1 MQSPKIGKIFGVDIE
16 LHWLSILFLLLFLFI
31 SLYLFLLML
40 LLLVSVLLHELAHSV
55 TSIRNKIKVSKIIL
69 ILPIGG
75 LSVLDKININP
86 KIEFNI
92 AVAGPIMSIFIGSA
106 FGVLVPFTP
115 PGIITQ
121 IFQFMFEI
129 NILLG
134 VLNLLPA
141 FPTDGGR
148 VFRSY
153 LERKHNFYDATMLT
167 VKTSKAIMYALVI
180 GALAYVLIISSS
192 FYYKE
197 TLFVITLFTVFIL
210 YGGAEAEQNNA
221 ILRKNARGLS
231 VKSAATK
238 DFVLANPNASIKELY
253 NAVKRSKKHMV
264 ITHMQGAYAYVNLF
278 DKRRLGTARYVA
290 DLSIPILNIPENT
303 NVVDAISLL
312 ENKEASIAA
321 VTKGGKLIGIVTE
334 QHLEAFVSLH
344 VAQKS
349 NRQKQAKQ

>member
-197 TLFVITLFTVFIL
+197 TLFVIT
-210 YGGAEAEQNNA
+210 
-221 ILRKNARGLS
+221 
-231 VKSAATK
+231 
-238 DFVLANPNASIKELY
+238 
-253 NAVKRSKKHMV
+253 
-264 ITHMQGAYAYVNLF
+264 
-278 DKRRLGTARYVA
+278 
-290 DLSIPILNIPENT
+290 
-303 NVVDAISLL
+303 
-312 ENKEASIAA
+312 
-321 VTKGGKLIGIVTE
+321 
-334 QHLEAFVSLH
+334 
-344 VAQKS
+344 
-349 NRQKQAKQ
+349 